1 METNGFTKLNVG
13 NGSVIGRQSLPG
25 PGKKRVT
32 IQNGVA
38 LPPLQ
43 NNISYSSFSQST
55 NNATSRD

>member
-32 IQNGVA
+32 I
-38 LPPLQ
+38 
-43 NNISYSSFSQST
+43 
-55 NNATSRD
+55 